1 MILIDNKLSQSDSGN
16 QYHYTNIGNFDTTW
30 TEYSNVISGVN
41 DDGGTNM
48 FKFRQGTRYIQW
60 FTWPN
65 ASVASNVTTY
75 YKDIYIREVI
85 E

>member
-1 MILIDNKLSQSDSGN
+1 MI
-16 QYHYTNIGNFDTTW
+16 
-30 TEYSNVISGVN
+30 
-41 DDGGTNM
+41 
-48 FKFRQGTRYIQW
+48 KFRQGTRYIQW